1 MCDDFVEVSVWQIGK
16 RMRTSRWQLLFTVA
30 LILCSAKLAVAQSSA
45 PNWTPFSW
53 LVGDWVG
60 EGAASDRGQGTGGFS
75 FALDLQKNILIRKNW
90 ADYPATNGR
99 AAFRHDDLMVAYQ
112 ESAKDTVQA
121 IFFDS
126 EGHVIRYIASV
137 SGDGNTIQF
146 TSEVQ
151 TSAPR
156 YRLTYAKT
164 SEKSLTLKFEIAP
177 PGKPEAFASYIEA
190 TAHRK
195 P

>member
-1 MCDDFVEVSVWQIGK
+1 
-16 RMRTSRWQLLFTVA
+16 MRASGWRWIFAVA
-30 LILCSAKLAVAQSSA
+30 LILCSTKIAVAQSSA

-75 FALDLQKNILIRKNW
+75 FTLDLQKNILVRKNW

-99 AAFRHDDLMVAYQ
+99 AAFRHDDLMIAYQ
-112 ESAKDTVQA
+112 ESAKDPVQA

-126 EGHVIRYIASV
+126 EGHVIRYSTSASTL
-137 SGDGNTIQF
+137 DNTVRF
-146 TSEVQ
+146 TSDAQ
-151 TSAPR
+151 PSTQR
-156 YRLTYAKT
+156 YRLTYVKT
-164 SEKSLTLKFEIAP
+164 GEKTLSLKFEIAP
-177 PGKPEAFASYIEA
+177 PDKPDAFVTYIEA

>member
-1 MCDDFVEVSVWQIGK
+1 MRVSKWP
-16 RMRTSRWQLLFTVA
+16 LLFVLA
-30 LILCSAKLAVAQSSA
+30 LILCSTKIVVAQSSA
-45 PNWTPFSW
+45 PNWAPFSW

-60 EGAASDRGQGTGGFS
+60 EGSASDRGQGTGGFS
-75 FALDLQKNILIRKNW
+75 FTLDLQKNILVRKNW

-99 AAFRHDDLMVAYQ
+99 AAFRHDDLMIAYQ

-126 EGHVIRYIASV
+126 EGHVIRYGTSASTL
-137 SGDGNTIQF
+137 DNTVRF

-151 TSAPR
+151 PSTPR
-156 YRLTYAKT
+156 YRLTYIKT
-164 SEKSLTLKFEIAP
+164 GEKTLSLKFEIAP
-177 PGKPEAFASYIEA
+177 PDKPDAFVTYIEA